1 MELSFDVAVLQR
13 WLGAKQLDVVGAPSS
28 GGWSNDTMF
37 LQADDRRLVL
47 RLAPVTTSMFP
58 SYDLGSQVSAMR
70 FARDAGLPVPEILAA
85 DVAGEVLGR
94 ASFVMEHLHGQVPP
108 DDNPPFTRT
117 GFLFDASPVDQRHFC
132 EQAINAIAHVH
143 SVDAPTADG
152 STPVHHVAWC
162 ADMATWAEASHPMLD
177 HAHATLVRSAP
188 DVGDTPVGLLWGDA
202 RPANMVV
209 DDRFD
214 VVGLL
219 DWELAGCGAGEFDV
233 AWFLEMNR
241 MRSLGMGIEPLP
253 GFLDDAAT
261 WHYWSVAIGREPTN
275 VDWHHRFAAYRVAVL
290 VFLFVRAAIRHGRL
304 PSDHRLLRDNLG
316 TRRLAEL
323 FPEAIRS

>member
-1 MELSFDVAVLQR
+1 MRHRLNRTLFSIAGALLLTVAAFAQSVRWDPPGGQLGFNQVSQISLVFEGCEPEEGAKLPQVEGLSFGRPAAATSSSFQVGFG
-13 WLGAKQLDVVGAPSS
+13 GAGSS
-28 GGWSNDTMF
+28 SSKTYTLTF
-37 LQADDRRLVL
+37 
-47 RLAPVTTSMFP
+47 PVRPEKRATLTIPTFNIQT
-58 SYDLGSQVSAMR
+58 DKGS
-70 FARDAGLPVPEILAA
+70 LK
-85 DVAGEVLGR
+85 
-94 ASFVMEHLHGQVPP
+94 VPP
-108 DDNPPFTRT
+108 ARFT
-117 GFLFDASPVDQRHFC
+117 
-132 EQAINAIAHVH
+132 
-143 SVDAPTADG
+143 
-152 STPVHHVAWC
+152 
-162 ADMATWAEASHPMLD
+162 
-177 HAHATLVRSAP
+177 
-188 DVGDTPVGLLWGDA
+188 VGDAPVGLLWGDA

-233 AWFLEMNR
+233 AWFMEMNR